1 MTSELINQ
9 VAAGVIPN
17 DDDLK
22 HAAHWFNETADRIRL
37 LGERFYFAH
46 DDVRQ
51 SADRLN
57 GYLSVREMV

>member
-37 LGERFYFAH
+37 LGECFSFAH
-46 DDVRQ
+46 NDLRQ
-51 SADRLN
+51 TADRLKE
-57 GYLSVREMV
+57 YLYARGLA